1 MRAISTAVLAALV
14 LAAPAAAQK
23 KDAKA
28 PAGPQFKFS
37 KPVQPLL
44 AAAQKAAQAG
54 DNAGALASLRQAE
67 AVPNRNSDDN
77 YMIAMM
83 KINAGIGLK
92 DNALMEQSIEEALAT
107 GRVSAEEQPK
117 FIRNLGALALQ
128 RNDNAKAVT
137 QFQRLIALNP
147 NDTETLLTVAEL
159 QRRAG
164 QNRESVATFEKAIAA
179 GQATGGKAE
188 EKVYRRALAI
198 AYDAKLG
205 AETTRTSELLVTNYP
220 NPTNWRDA
228 LVIYRDGQRLDD
240 QGNLDVLRL
249 MRAAGALA
257 GERDYVEFADTLVA
271 RGFPGEAK
279 AVLDEGVSKGAV
291 VTTKAGTREILASV
305 TPKIAADRA
314 SLTGLER
321 EARAAANGRAALA
334 TGDANFGYGN
344 YAKAA
349 DLYRIALQ
357 KGGVDAA
364 TANFRLGLAL
374 GRSGDT
380 AGAKVAF
387 AAVTTGPR
395 AQLARFGSIWADQ
408 RGAAPAT
415 TAAAVKPA
423 A

>member
-14 LAAPAAAQK
+14 LAAPAVAQK

-37 KPVQPLL
+37 KAVQPLL
-44 AAAQKAAQAG
+44 ATAQKAAQAG
-54 DNAGALASLRQAE
+54 DNATALATLRQAE
-67 AVPNRNSDDN
+67 ALPDRNSDDN

-92 DNALMEQSIEEALAT
+92 DNALMEEAIEQALAT
-107 GRVSAEEQPK
+107 GRVSAEDQPK

-128 RNDNAKAVT
+128 RNDNAKAIT
-137 QFQRLIALNP
+137 QFQRLVALNP
-147 NDTETLLTVAEL
+147 NDTETLLSIAEL
-159 QRRAG
+159 QRRNG

-179 GQATGGKAE
+179 GQAAGGKAE

-198 AYDAKLG
+198 AYDAKLP
-205 AETTRTSELLVTNYP
+205 AETTRTSEMLVTSYP

-228 LVIYRDGQRLDD
+228 LVIYRDSQRLDND
-240 QGNLDVLRL
+240 GNLDVLRL

-257 GERDYVEFADTLVA
+257 GERDYVEFADTLTV

-279 AVLDEGVSKGAV
+279 SVLDEGVAKGAV
-291 VTTKAGTREILASV
+291 VTTKAGTKEILASV
-305 TPKIAADRA
+305 TPKIASDRA

-321 EARAAANGRAALA
+321 EARGAANGRSALA
-334 TGDANFGYGN
+334 TADANFGYGN

-349 DLYRIALQ
+349 ELYRLALQ
-357 KGGVDAA
+357 KGGVDANL
-364 TANFRLGLAL
+364 ANFRLGLAL
-374 GRSGDT
+374 GRSGDA
-380 AGAKVAF
+380 AGAKAAF

-408 RGAAPAT
+408 RAGGTT
-415 TAAAVKPA
+415 TAAAPA